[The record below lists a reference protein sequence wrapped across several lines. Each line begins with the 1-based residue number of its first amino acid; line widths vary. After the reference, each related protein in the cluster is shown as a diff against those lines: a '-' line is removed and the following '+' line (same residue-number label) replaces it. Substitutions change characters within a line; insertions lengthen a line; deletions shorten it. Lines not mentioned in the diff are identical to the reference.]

1 MFFNKSGEE
10 QVRSIFHNRLN
21 SSIII
26 VSVTTKDE
34 CNSLK
39 CRSVPISSIEQAF
52 TKQAKALAASRS
64 SSDDNSRMHQ
74 HLNIFSETTR
84 REAADLTLLKDKP
97 LKGMKLF
104 GDFCLRYPDFIE
116 FDELNAKIITK
127 HSLEDAY
134 RVWSLATYQLQY
146 VLKDDK
152 IAEFKICHGVM
163 LLLYVIEENC
173 VPMALINVHTGRVL
187 MKISF
192 D

>member
-52 TKQAKALAASRS
+52 TKQAKALAASRTCS
-64 SSDDNSRMHQ
+64 SSENHH
-74 HLNIFSETTR
+74 HLHIFSETTR

-104 GDFCLRYPDFIE
+104 RDFCLRYPDFIE

-127 HSLEDAY
+127 HSLEEYKEAFY
-134 RVWSLATYQLQY
+134 
-146 VLKDDK
+146 
-152 IAEFKICHGVM
+152 
-163 LLLYVIEENC
+163 
-173 VPMALINVHTGRVL
+173 
-187 MKISF
+187 
-192 D
+192 